1 VKTIKGILDTY
12 PILGICL
19 GNQILSIALGFRT
32 YKMKFGHRGSN
43 HGVKNILS
51 NKIYI
56 TSQNH
61 GYAIKEKNMPEI
73 EVSWVNVNDH
83 TIEGVRHKTLPVSSV
98 QFHPEAGPGP
108 YDTTYLFRDFLN
120 A

>member
-1 VKTIKGILDTY
+1 
-12 PILGICL
+12 
-19 GNQILSIALGFRT
+19 
-32 YKMKFGHRGSN
+32 MKFGHRGSN
-43 HGVKNILS
+43 HGVKNLLS

-61 GYAIKEKNMPEI
+61 GYAIEEKNTPEI
-73 EVSWVNVNDH
+73 ELSWVNVNDH
-83 TIEGVRHKTLPVSSV
+83 TIEGIRHRTLPVSSV